1 MYSFGRDFDEGLE
14 VDNIFREYIDR
25 RNVESLSDRAVSHAL
40 SEDGLDI
47 QKAVFDTVS
56 TKMQPFVNAAVNG
69 IEAAGGLDIIN
80 ASNDELISVA
90 AKDACDAAL
99 SFYGQF
105 EEYKKLVRAFRARLF
120 LIEKICAEMIMVEFL
135 NRINCI

>member
-69 IEAAGGLDIIN
+69 IEAAGCLDIIN

-99 SFYGQF
+99 GFYGQF
-105 EEYKKLVRAFRARLF
+105 EEYKKLMRAFRARIF

>member
-14 VDNIFREYIDR
+14 VDHIFREHIDR

-69 IEAAGGLDIIN
+69 IEAAGCLDIIN

-105 EEYKKLVRAFRARLF
+105 EEYKKLMRAFRARIF